1 MDLKVEDFI
10 KLRNIIY
17 NKAGIFFEPKKIY
30 FVKKRVEKRM
40 DALSINDV
48 TEYNNYL
55 FFKDKD
61 GKELQK
67 LLNLLTTNETYFFRE
82 VNQLEIFV
90 NHCLPEVMNKNN
102 DKLNKKIR
110 IWSAGCSSGEEPY
123 TIAIML
129 LEKFKGN
136 VNLDFEIIATDI
148 DTEIL
153 KKAEKALYNERSV
166 RNVSDDLLRKYFV
179 KTPDGYQLRMIVK
192 KMVNFKY
199 LNLFDNKKMR
209 MMRGMDFI
217 FCRNVL
223 IYFNDNSRK
232 EVVANFYDSLN
243 PGGFIYLGFSES
255 VSRIN
260 SAFKIRKLGGGI
272 VHQKPEI

>member
-17 NKAGIFFEPKKIY
+17 NKAGLIFEPKKIY
-30 FVKKRVEKRM
+30 FVKKRVEKRL
-40 DALSINDV
+40 DALSIKNIS
-48 TEYNNYL
+48 EYNNYL
-55 FFKDKD
+55 SFNDRD
-61 GKELQK
+61 GKELQE

-82 VNQLEIFV
+82 VNQLEIFID
-90 NHCLPEVMNKNN
+90 HCLPEVIK
-102 DKLNKKIR
+102 KKKEKGNKKIR

-129 LEKFKGN
+129 LEKFKN
-136 VNLDFEIIATDI
+136 KNEWNFEIIATDI

-153 KKAEKALYNERSV
+153 KKAERALYNDRSL
-166 RNVSDDLLRKYFV
+166 RNVSDDLLRRYFV
-179 KTPDGYQLRMIVK
+179 KTPEGYQLRMIAK
-192 KMVNFKY
+192 KMVKFKY
-199 LNLFDNKKMR
+199 LNLFDNQKMR
-209 MMRGMDFI
+209 MMRGIDFI

-232 EVVANFYDSLN
+232 EVVANFYDSLH
-243 PGGFIYLGFSES
+243 PGGFIYLGYSES